1 MDESINIQNALSSGA
16 TLQDKM
22 TNLQGLIGN
31 SSSSSN
37 LTEQQKKDIEKAS
50 RGFESIFVSMMFK
63 EMKSAMLGEFKDES
77 DSGFGA
83 DTLES
88 YTDLLFADHI
98 SKIGTGIGI
107 ADMIYSQLTGGE
119 KLKAITSETKSVE
132 TVSNDSNLK
141 NIFTTNQRV
150 NTNGNFL
157 ERVQDRL
164 NNYDGII
171 KAASEKYNV
180 SEDLIKAVITVE
192 SAGKSNAVSSA
203 GAKGLMQLMDG
214 TAKDLG
220 VSNSYDAEEN
230 IMGGTKYLSQMLE
243 KYDGNI
249 QLALASYNAGSGN
262 VDKYGGIPPF
272 KETQNYVKKVEQ
284 YYNLYKKEELI

>member
-1 MDESINIQNALSSGA
+1 MDETSNIQNAISSGA
-16 TLQDKM
+16 SLQEKM
-22 TNLQGLIGN
+22 TSLQNLVGSR
-31 SSSSSN
+31 SSSGA
-37 LTEQQKKDIEKAS
+37 LTDEQRKDIEKAS
-50 RGFESIFVSMMFK
+50 RGFESIFVSMMLK

-77 DSGFGA
+77 DGFGA

-88 YTDLLFADHI
+88 YTDLLFADQI
-98 SKIGTGIGI
+98 SKTGTGVGI
-107 ADMIYSQLTGGE
+107 AEMIYSQLTGGD
-119 KLKAITSETKSVE
+119 KLKTITSENKNIE
-132 TVSNDSNLK
+132 TISSDSNLK
-141 NIFTTNQRV
+141 NIFSRRENI
-150 NTNGNFL
+150 NPNGNFI

-164 NNYDGII
+164 SSYDEII
-171 KAASEKYNV
+171 KSASEKYKV
-180 SEDLIKAVITVE
+180 SEELIKAVITVE

-220 VSNSYDAEEN
+220 VNNSYDPVQN
-230 IMGGTKYLSQMLE
+230 IMGGTKYLSQMLN

-284 YYNLYKKEELI
+284 YYNLYKNEEMI

>member
-1 MDESINIQNALSSGA
+1 MDETSNIQNAITSGA
-16 TLQDKM
+16 SLQEKM
-22 TNLQGLIGN
+22 TNLQNLVGSR
-31 SSSSSN
+31 SSSGA
-37 LTEQQKKDIEKAS
+37 LTDEQRKDIEKAS
-50 RGFESIFVSMMFK
+50 RGFESIFVSMMLK

-77 DSGFGA
+77 DGFGA

-88 YTDLLFADHI
+88 YTDLLFADQI
-98 SKIGTGIGI
+98 SKTGKGVGI
-107 ADMIYSQLTGGE
+107 AEMIYSQLTGGD
-119 KLKAITSETKSVE
+119 KLKTITSENKNIE
-132 TVSNDSNLK
+132 TISSDSNLK
-141 NIFTTNQRV
+141 NIFSRRENI
-150 NTNGNFL
+150 NPSGNFI

-164 NNYDGII
+164 SSYDEII
-171 KAASEKYNV
+171 KSASEKYKV
-180 SEDLIKAVITVE
+180 SEELIKAVITVE
-192 SAGKSNAVSSA
+192 SAGKSNAMSSA

-220 VSNSYDAEEN
+220 VSNSYDPAQN
-230 IMGGTKYLSQMLE
+230 IMGGTKYLSQMLA

-284 YYNLYKKEELI
+284 YYNLYKNEEMI